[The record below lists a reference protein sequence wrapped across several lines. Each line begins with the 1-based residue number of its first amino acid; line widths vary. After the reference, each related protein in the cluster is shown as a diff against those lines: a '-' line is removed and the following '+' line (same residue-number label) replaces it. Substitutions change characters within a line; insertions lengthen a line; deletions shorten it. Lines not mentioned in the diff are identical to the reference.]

1 MNNLFKSLIL
11 SIFII
16 LPGVLSVQAGSHKK
30 GGTLIMSVGATP
42 RHLNPAVQSG
52 IDTGAP
58 GAQLF
63 ATPLRFDENWNPQPY
78 LAESWSIS
86 DDGLSVTLNLVKGA
100 TFHDGKPITS
110 KDVAFSIKTIKA
122 HHPFKTMFG
131 AVKRVDTP
139 DSHTAVIRLSK
150 PHPALLLALS
160 SQLGAVI
167 PEHIYGD
174 GQDPKTHPRNSENV
188 VGSGPFKL
196 VEFVRD
202 QHIILEKNENFF
214 LEGKPYLDKIVMR
227 IIKDPSARSLGRENG
242 EIHLSAFES
251 TPQDI
256 LHSKGIAHLTATDKG
271 YAAIGPI
278 TWLAF
283 NTKSKPTSDV
293 RVRQAIAYAVDRNFL
308 INAVMRGT
316 SKPAYTGIHPDSIF
330 HEPNVE
336 RYDLDINKANQILDD
351 AGYSKNSDGIRFPLN
366 IDYGWPSAKPMAEYM
381 KPQLKKIGIDVTVR
395 TSAGFPA
402 WAKTVSNWEFDMT
415 VDVVFN
421 WGDPVIGVH
430 RTYLCE
436 NAKKGVIWS
445 NTQQYCNPEVDQIL
459 EKAGQENDRNQRIAL
474 YSKAQKLI
482 SKDVP
487 IYFTDTVPYHTIY
500 NHKKVGNPP
509 STIWGTC
516 SPLDEVFLK

>member
-1 MNNLFKSLIL
+1 MNKLFKSLIL

-202 QHIILEKNENFF
+202 QHIILERNENFF

-459 EKAGQENDRNQRIAL
+459 EKARQENDRNQRIAF

>member
-139 DSHTAVIRLSK
+139 NPHTAVIRLSK

-202 QHIILEKNENFF
+202 QHIILERNENFF

-459 EKAGQENDRNQRIAL
+459 EKAGQENDRNQRIAF

>member
-1 MNNLFKSLIL
+1 MNKLFKSLIL

-202 QHIILEKNENFF
+202 QHIILERNENFF

-459 EKAGQENDRNQRIAL
+459 EKAGQENDRNQRIAF